1 MFGYYLGVALRSLR
15 RHKALSIFMVVAV
28 ALGISTSIT
37 MLTVLHNLS
46 GNPLPSRSDV
56 IFHPQIDPRPLK
68 SSDAGAEPPDDLT
81 YTDAWGLYN
90 LGIAPHRI
98 ITSSN
103 ELPIRSDADGS
114 PLAMTPVRATTGDF
128 FAMFG
133 THFIYGGGWSAADD
147 DQHAQVVVLTR
158 TLNDKLFGGANS
170 VGRTLVVTTKTF
182 RVAGVIDDWNP
193 RPQFYDI
200 NGSIIRGGAYS
211 DSAQLYLPFNSWL
224 DVPQDYGYGP
234 MQCWGSNP
242 NAGSHNPKAPQCTW
256 VQFWVQLDSAAQVAS
271 YQDALT
277 QYSRQQHQLGRFE
290 REPNVRL
297 RDVMGWLDFKH
308 VVPVIVRMQTWI
320 AFGVFLI
327 CMINTMGLLVAKF
340 ARKSGEI
347 GVRRA
352 LGASRHDVFMQ
363 CLIESG
369 VIGVAGGVAG
379 LLLAGVG
386 LWIVRKQPVDFVQ
399 FAHLDGTM
407 LTLTFLLAIASTLTA
422 GTWPAWRAACL
433 TPSIQV
439 KSL

>member
-1 MFGYYLGVALRSLR
+1 MFGYYFGVALRSLR
-15 RHKALSIFMVVAV
+15 RQKVLSTFMVVAV

-46 GNPLPSRSDV
+46 GNPLPNRGDL

-68 SSDAGAEPPDDLT
+68 ANDGSVEPPDDLT
-81 YTDAWGLYN
+81 YIDALGLYN
-90 LGIAPHRI
+90 LGIAPRRI
-98 ITSSN
+98 VTSSN
-103 ELPIRSDADGS
+103 VLPVRSDTDGS
-114 PLAMTPVRATTGDF
+114 PLSMILVRATSGDF
-128 FAMFG
+128 FAMFA
-133 THFIYGGGWSAADD
+133 TRFIYGNGWSASDD
-147 DQHAQVVVLTR
+147 NQHAQIVVLTR
-158 TLNDKLFGGANS
+158 TLNDKLFGGVNS
-170 VGRTLVVTTKTF
+170 VGRTLVVATKTF

-211 DSAQLYLPFNSWL
+211 DSAQLYLPFNTWL

-234 MQCWGSNP
+234 MQCWGNNP
-242 NAGSHNPKAPQCTW
+242 NAGSHDAKAPQCTW
-256 VQFWVQLDSAAQVAS
+256 VQFWVELDSQPQVVAYKAALA
-271 YQDALT
+271 
-277 QYSRQQHQLGRFE
+277 QYSKQQQQLGRFE

-297 RDVMGWLDFKH
+297 RDLMGWLDYKH
-308 VVPVIVRMQTWI
+308 VVPVLVRMQTWI

-352 LGASRHDVFMQ
+352 LGASRRDVFVQ
-363 CLIESG
+363 CLVESG
-369 VIGVAGGVAG
+369 VIGVAGGIAG

-386 LWIVRKQPVDFVQ
+386 LWIVRQQPVDFAQ
-399 FAHLDGTM
+399 LAHLDGTM
-407 LTLTFLLAIASTLTA
+407 LMATFVLAIASTLTA

-433 TPSIQV
+433 APSIQV